1 MNKVESTLS
10 RLDGVTE
17 VSAGWRTD
25 QATIVA
31 AEGARIDEA
40 VLNEALAPDGFQ
52 VTRLERIR

>member
-1 MNKVESTLS
+1 MQKVESTLS

-40 VLNEALAPDGFQ
+40 VLNEALALQGFK
-52 VTRLERIR
+52 VTRLERVR

>member
-1 MNKVESTLS
+1 VQKVEATLS

-31 AEGARIDEA
+31 SDGARIDET
-40 VLNEALAPDGFQ
+40 VLNAALAPEGFK